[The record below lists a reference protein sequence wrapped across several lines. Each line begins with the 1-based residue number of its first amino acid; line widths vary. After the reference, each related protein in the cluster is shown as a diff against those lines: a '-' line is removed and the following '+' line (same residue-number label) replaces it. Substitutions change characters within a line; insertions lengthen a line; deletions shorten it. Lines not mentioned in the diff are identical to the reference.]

1 MEYETRRTN
10 TVVNV
15 LAGLAVGA
23 LAMYIADPSQGRR
36 RRALLQDKVSSV
48 SHHTSKAMTQTLHH
62 ARNRL
67 NGLQASATRLLSPRQ
82 AKPIDDHVLQARVRS
97 RLGRVISNLHDVEVS
112 AHEGI
117 VTLGGQVAAHE
128 QDRLAQL
135 VAAIPGVEAVRHASH
150 TRARG
155 SLLNG
160 RNTLWVAGAV
170 GTGLLA
176 WYGITRRAPLGL
188 LGAAGLGLLAGGT
201 GKRSR
206 RLAAPIAGQAVEI
219 EKTIEISATPEAVF
233 DIWSRY
239 ENFPYFLSH
248 VVEVRDLGHN
258 RSHWIMQGHGG
269 AEVEWNS
276 LLTVSERPAKLAWQ
290 SESDASVM
298 HHGTVLLTPTE
309 MGTRVTVKLTWS
321 PPAGSSDEQVAVLLG
336 EDPQCT
342 LDEDLL
348 RMKQFIERGLPVRE
362 TLSGS
367 AEAGAILH

>member
-10 TVVNV
+10 TIVNV

-23 LAMYIADPSQGRR
+23 LAMYVADPSQGRR

-150 TRARG
+150 TRARQ
-155 SLLNG
+155 SAQWTQYL
-160 RNTLWVAGAV
+160 V
-170 GTGLLA
+170 GCGGGGDGLVGVVRHLTPRAAWLA
-176 WYGITRRAPLGL
+176 RCGWIRTTRRW
-188 LGAAGLGLLAGGT
+188 
-201 GKRSR
+201 R
-206 RLAAPIAGQAVEI
+206 RQA
-219 EKTIEISATPEAVF
+219 
-233 DIWSRY
+233 
-239 ENFPYFLSH
+239 
-248 VVEVRDLGHN
+248 
-258 RSHWIMQGHGG
+258 
-269 AEVEWNS
+269 
-276 LLTVSERPAKLAWQ
+276 
-290 SESDASVM
+290 
-298 HHGTVLLTPTE
+298 
-309 MGTRVTVKLTWS
+309 
-321 PPAGSSDEQVAVLLG
+321 
-336 EDPQCT
+336 
-342 LDEDLL
+342 
-348 RMKQFIERGLPVRE
+348 
-362 TLSGS
+362 
-367 AEAGAILH
+367 